1 MDFIHRNREKI
12 EKFFDG
18 SATDSYLVFGAHKN
32 KNGVEFAVFAPN
44 AKAVFVAG
52 SFNNWDYTKNPLQE
66 YRGIWYGTVQ
76 NACVGDSYKYAIDT
90 GNGVIL
96 KSDPYAFYSEVR
108 PDTASIIADE
118 CDFNWTDQKYI
129 DERKGIDFSNSPVNI
144 YEIHLGSFLKKENG
158 DFYNFREIAPV
169 ITNHALSMHYN
180 YVELMPVSE
189 HPLDASW
196 GYQTTGYYSLT
207 SRYGTPDDFK
217 FFVNFLHDAGIGV
230 IIDWVPGHF
239 CRDSH
244 GLYRFDGKPLYESDN
259 EKKADNPGWGTCNF
273 DFSRTYVK
281 SFLKSNA
288 DYWIEKYHVDG
299 IRADAVANMLSFD
312 FSKQQCN
319 ELKNQ
324 YGTYENIEA
333 ICFLR
338 ELNSYIKEKYPHV
351 IMCAEDSSDR
361 GGITAPAEIGGLGFA
376 FKWNLGW
383 MNDTLKYMKHDP
395 IYRKSLHDK
404 MTFCMMYAF
413 NEKFILP
420 LSHDEVVH
428 GKCSMV
434 EKMPGYRVD
443 KFAQLRAYYTY
454 MYGIPGKKLNFMG
467 NEFGQ
472 SLEWRFYEQ
481 LEWQLLKFKEC
492 SSLKNFCSDLNYLY
506 LNEPAFYEKDTGWDG
521 FRWCNAGDADRSV
534 YSFTRFGNKKEDT
547 LIFIIN
553 FTPVRYEN
561 YEVGVPFFEDYKEII
576 NTDDGVYGGNNLK
589 NRGSIIPEYKQTA
602 EMPYTIK
609 VNLAPFGG
617 MILKYDDKIKKD

>member
-1 MDFIHRNREKI
+1 
-12 EKFFDG
+12 
-18 SATDSYLVFGAHKN
+18 
-32 KNGVEFAVFAPN
+32 
-44 AKAVFVAG
+44 
-52 SFNNWDYTKNPLQE
+52 
-66 YRGIWYGTVQ
+66 
-76 NACVGDSYKYAIDT
+76 
-90 GNGVIL
+90 
-96 KSDPYAFYSEVR
+96 
-108 PDTASIIADE
+108 
-118 CDFNWTDQKYI
+118 
-129 DERKGIDFSNSPVNI
+129 
-144 YEIHLGSFLKKENG
+144 
-158 DFYNFREIAPV
+158 
-169 ITNHALSMHYN
+169 
-180 YVELMPVSE
+180 
-189 HPLDASW
+189 
-196 GYQTTGYYSLT
+196 
-207 SRYGTPDDFK
+207 
-217 FFVNFLHDAGIGV
+217 V